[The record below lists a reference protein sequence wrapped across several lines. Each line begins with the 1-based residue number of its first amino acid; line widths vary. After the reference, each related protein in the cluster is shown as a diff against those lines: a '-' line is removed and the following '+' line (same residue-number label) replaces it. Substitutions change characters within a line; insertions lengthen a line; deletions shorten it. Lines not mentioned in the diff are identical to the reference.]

1 MDDSWVR
8 YDGLICFNIL
18 RVFFDFFMDIH
29 KYPRHRSW
37 ILHGKFNWHFCSG
50 VLGEANLNDPHEMW
64 KLHPKQDGAD
74 IIIY

>member
-1 MDDSWVR
+1 
-8 YDGLICFNIL
+8 
-18 RVFFDFFMDIH
+18 MDIH